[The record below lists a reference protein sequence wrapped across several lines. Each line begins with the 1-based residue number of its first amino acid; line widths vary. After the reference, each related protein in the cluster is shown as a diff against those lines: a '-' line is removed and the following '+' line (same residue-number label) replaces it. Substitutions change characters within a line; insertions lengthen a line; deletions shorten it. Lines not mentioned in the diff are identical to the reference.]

1 MNTFLQRLAALT
13 LLLLVA
19 APSARAQ
26 GVTTSALNGTVTD
39 TQGATLPGVNV
50 IAVHQPSGTRYGVAT
65 RSDGRYNLRNLRVGG
80 PYTIQFSYI
89 GFTAYEETGLTL
101 ALGEDRLLDVTLR
114 EESLQA
120 GEVEVTAERGQ
131 LLSAE
136 NKGAGT
142 NVSQE
147 EIERIPTINRSL
159 TDFTRLTPQ
168 FAPSGSGSEAGTS
181 VAGSSSRFNNI
192 QIDGAA
198 INDGFGLEQSGTP
211 GGSSG
216 TQPISLDAIQE
227 FQVAISP
234 YDVTQGNFSGGSINV
249 VTKSGTNRFTGSGY
263 YLGRNQDF
271 VGDFDDQSFD
281 DFGEFTTG
289 ATLGGPL
296 VKDKLFFFVS
306 GEAVRRD
313 APIVAGFLDAPAAT
327 TFEANR
333 SSVQEV
339 LDILDAQYG
348 RDAGSIDQFDQQ
360 TVSNKLFA
368 RVDYNV
374 NPSNNA
380 TLRFNYVKGQL
391 DDGIFRDRTNSFQL
405 EDRYYKREN
414 TNTST
419 VFELN
424 SLFGARYAN
433 QFRASLQTNR
443 QPSTL
448 QFAPFPSV
456 DINGVGDGD
465 IIAPGDTS
473 SGGRVSLGPDQFRGA
488 NNIDA
493 DVFELTNNFNIFA
506 GDHVITLGT
515 QNTYQSF
522 ANLFIR
528 NFYGYYSF
536 DSVADFRAGTPSSY
550 ERNYSAIEGEDR
562 PLAEFSNWLVGFYA
576 QDEWKVNNQLTVN
589 LGLRLDIPFYPDSP
603 SKAGNGLS
611 QSDLVVLRDAGL
623 TPTQIEAVPGR
634 SFEDIFGFDNS
645 ETPGGN
651 VIVSPR
657 FGFNYAIDPER
668 NTQVRG
674 GAGVFA
680 GRFPSVWISNSFS
693 NDGSLLGGVSV
704 RSESAIANAG
714 GFRFDPDNQYTA
726 RDFGLSEGS
735 AEINLTDPDFKNPT
749 NFRTNFALDQS
760 LGGGLVATAEV
771 IYTKVIDAMQW
782 KELNRQP
789 FALDPTTVDGR
800 SRQRRATI
808 SDDYQSVIL
817 LTNTDEGY
825 TTNATVQLQKKINQG
840 FLPDAFFSL
849 SYTNSTAKDI
859 NSVTSSQARS
869 NVRDLAVG
877 LDVNDPP
884 LATSNFEL
892 KHRLLATASYRL
904 AYADRFATTGT
915 LLYDGRSG
923 NPVSYIYARSDANGD
938 GFDRGD
944 LAFIPASR
952 DQVEMTDAD
961 WEALQSLI
969 GSRDALQDA
978 QGGIFERN
986 TDRGPWQNFLD
997 FSLRQEV
1004 RTVAGQ
1010 RFEVSWDVENVLSL
1024 LGLDAGEV
1032 EFIDGN
1038 VELARFRGYTTDG
1051 RARLDRVASA
1061 DRLVQKADF
1070 GSRWRMQL
1078 GVKYI
1083 F

>member
-1 MNTFLQRLAALT
+1 MNTFLRPLATLA
-13 LLLLVA
+13 LLLLAA
-19 APSARAQ
+19 APAAHAQ

-39 TQGATLPGVNV
+39 DQGVSLPGVNV

-65 RSDGRYNLRNLRVGG
+65 RGDGRYNLRNLRVGG

-89 GFTAYEETGLTL
+89 GFQPYEETGVTL
-101 ALGEDRLLDVTLR
+101 ALGEDRLLDVMLR
-114 EESLQA
+114 EGAVQA

-181 VAGSSSRFNNI
+181 VAGASSRFNNI

-198 INDGFGLEQSGTP
+198 INDGFGLEGSGTP

-263 YLGRNQDF
+263 YLGRNESF
-271 VGDFDDQSFD
+271 VGDFEEQSFD

-289 ATLGGPL
+289 ATLGGPIL
-296 VKDKLFFFVS
+296 KDKLFFFLS
-306 GEAVRRD
+306 GETVRRD
-313 APIVAGFLDAPAAT
+313 SPITSGFLDQPAAVQ
-327 TFEANR
+327 FAANR

-339 LDILDAQYG
+339 IDIAQAQYG
-348 RDAGSIDQFDQQ
+348 RDAGSLDQFDQE

-368 RVDYNV
+368 RLDYNI

-380 TLRFNYVKGQL
+380 TLRFNYVKGEL
-391 DDGIFRDRTNSFQL
+391 DDGLFRDRNNSFQL
-405 EDRYYKREN
+405 TDRYYKREN

-448 QFAPFPSV
+448 QFDPFPSI
-456 DINGVGDGD
+456 DIFNVGAGD
-465 IIAPGDTS
+465 LDA
-473 SGGRVSLGPDQFRGA
+473 SGEASEGGTISLGPDQFRGA

-493 DVFELTNNFNIFA
+493 DIFELTNNFNVFA
-506 GDHVITLGT
+506 GDHVVTLGT

-528 NFYGYYSF
+528 NFYGYYRF
-536 DSVADFRAGTPSSY
+536 DSVEDFRNGDAFQF
-550 ERNYSAIEGEDR
+550 ERNYSLIPGEDR
-562 PLAEFSNWLVGFYA
+562 PLAEFSNWLLGVYA

-589 LGLRLDIPFYPDSP
+589 LGLRFDLPLYPDNP
-603 SKAGNGLS
+603 SQAGSGQRVGS
-611 QSDLVVLRDAGL
+611 TA
-623 TPTQIEAVPGR
+623 TQ
-634 SFEDIFGFDNS
+634 SFEQIFGFDNA
-645 ETPGGN
+645 ETPSGN

-668 NTQVRG
+668 STQVRG

-693 NDGSLLGGVSV
+693 NDGSLLGSV
-704 RSESAIANAG
+704 FTRGSID
-714 GFRFDPDNQYTA
+714 FRADPGNQYTA
-726 RDFGLSEGS
+726 SDFGLSEGS
-735 AEINLTDPDFKNPT
+735 AEINLTDPDFRNPT

-760 LGGGLVATAEV
+760 LPGGFVATAEV
-771 IYTKVIDAMQW
+771 IYTDVIDGMQW

-789 FALDPTTVDGR
+789 FVADPTTVDGR
-800 SRQRRATI
+800 SRTTRDVV
-808 SDDYQSVIL
+808 SNDYQSVIL

-825 TTNATVQLQKKINQG
+825 TTNATIQVQKKINQG
-840 FLPDAFFSL
+840 ILPDAFLSL

-892 KHRLLATASYRL
+892 KHRLLASASYRIG
-904 AYADRFATTGT
+904 YANRFATTAT

-923 NPVSYIYARSDANGD
+923 SPISYIYDRSDANGD

-952 DQVEMTDAD
+952 AQVDMTDAD
-961 WEALQSLI
+961 WAALETLI
-969 GSRDALQDA
+969 GSRDELQN
-978 QGGIFERN
+978 QRGSIFERN
-986 TDRGPWQNFLD
+986 SDRGPWQNFLD

-1004 RTVAGQ
+1004 RTVGGQ
-1010 RFEVSWDVENVLSL
+1010 RFEVSWDVENLLSL
-1024 LGLDAGEV
+1024 LGLEAGEI
-1032 EFIDGN
+1032 ETTPSNFAI
-1038 VELARFRGYTTDG
+1038 ARFRGYTADG
-1051 RARLDRVASA
+1051 KVRLDRVASP
-1061 DRLVQKADF
+1061 DRLVTTSDF
-1070 GSRWRMQL
+1070 ASRWRMQL

>member
-13 LLLLVA
+13 LLLLAA
-19 APSARAQ
+19 APAAHAQ

-39 TQGATLPGVNV
+39 NQGVSLPGVNV

-80 PYTIQFSYI
+80 PYTIQFSFI
-89 GFTAYEETGLTL
+89 GFQSYEETDITL

-114 EESLQA
+114 DESLQA

-168 FAPSGSGSEAGTS
+168 FAPTGSGSESGTS
-181 VAGSSSRFNNI
+181 VAGASSRFNNI

-198 INDGFGLEQSGTP
+198 INDGFGLEDSGTP

-249 VTKSGTNRFTGSGY
+249 VTKSGTNTFRGSGY
-263 YLGRNQDF
+263 YLGRNESL
-271 VGDFDDQSFD
+271 VGDFEEQAFD
-281 DFGEFTTG
+281 DFGEFTAG
-289 ATLGGPL
+289 ATLGGPIL
-296 VKDKLFFFVS
+296 KDKLFFFLS

-313 APIVAGFLDAPAAT
+313 TPIRAGFLDDPSAT
-327 TFEANR
+327 TFQANQ

-339 LDILDAQYG
+339 LDILNTQYG
-348 RDAGSIDQFDQQ
+348 RDAGSLGQFDQS

-368 RVDYNV
+368 RLDYNI
-374 NPSNNA
+374 NSSNNA
-380 TLRFNYVKGQL
+380 TLRFNYVKGEL
-391 DDGIFRDRTNSFQL
+391 DDGIFRSSGTSYQL

-448 QFAPFPSV
+448 QFAPFPSI
-456 DINGVGDGD
+456 DINNVG
-465 IIAPGDTS
+465 AGDTFVNEDGQTVVS
-473 SGGRVSLGPDQFRGA
+473 RGGRINLGPDQFRGA

-493 DVFELTNNFNIFA
+493 DIFELTNNFNIFA

-515 QNTYQSF
+515 QNTYQNF

-536 DSVADFRAGTPSSY
+536 NSVADFRAGTPSRY
-550 ERNYSAIEGEDR
+550 ERNYSRIAGEDR
-562 PLAEFSNWLVGFYA
+562 PLAEFANWLVGFYA

-603 SKAGNGLS
+603 TAAGSGVRN
-611 QSDLVVLRDAGL
+611 DAKIGL
-623 TPTQIEAVPGR
+623 TNIQIAALSR
-634 SFEDIFGFDNS
+634 QSFEEIFGFDNS

-651 VIVSPR
+651 VIISPR

-704 RSESAIANAG
+704 RNANAIAAAG
-714 GFRFDPDNQYTA
+714 GFRSDPDNQYTA
-726 RDFGLSEGS
+726 ADFGLSEGS

-760 LGGGLVATAEV
+760 LPGGLVATAEV
-771 IYTKVIDAMQW
+771 IYTKVINAMQW
-782 KELNRQP
+782 KELNRTP
-789 FALDPTTVDGR
+789 FALNPNTVDGR
-800 SRQRRATI
+800 GLSRDNI

-817 LTNTDEGY
+817 LTNTDQGY
-825 TTNATVQLQKKINQG
+825 TTNATVQLQKKIGQG

-869 NVRDLAVG
+869 NVRDLPVG
-877 LDVNDPP
+877 LDVNEPE
-884 LATSNFEL
+884 LTTSDFEL
-892 KHRLLATASYRL
+892 KHRVLATASYRL
-904 AYADRFATTGT
+904 AYADRFATTAT

-923 NPVSYIYARSDANGD
+923 NPVSYVYTRGGDPNDD
-938 GFDRGD
+938 GFDRAD
-944 LAFIPASR
+944 LAFIPNDR
-952 DQVEMTDAD
+952 GQVELYDVDFAV
-961 WEALQSLI
+961 LQELI

-978 QGGIFERN
+978 RGSIFERN
-986 TDRGPWQNFLD
+986 SDRGPWQNFLD

-1004 RTVAGQ
+1004 RTIAGQ
-1010 RFEVSWDVENVLSL
+1010 RFEISWDVENVLSL
-1024 LGLDAGEV
+1024 LGLEAGEIK
-1032 EFIDGN
+1032 FIDST
-1038 VELARFRGYTTDG
+1038 VEIARFNGYTNAG
-1051 RARLDRVASA
+1051 LPILDAIMST
-1061 DRLVQKADF
+1061 DRLIQKSDF
-1070 GSRWRMQL
+1070 ASRWRMQL